1 MNRWPRRS
9 SLTWF
14 SLLRRRPVQHWRQP
28 SPSGANETPSL
39 CAAAIL
45 LSACVS
51 TNASLI
57 DPTVHLARTCPAAI
71 KLYTTPDRVGQPYR
85 EVAILNAK
93 GESNWSDEED
103 VIESMRDKAAEI
115 GANGIILGG
124 IDEPS
129 ALTKVIGQVAKT
141 GSQRKGKALAI
152 YVPSDAANTAAACP
166 SAKKA

>member
-1 MNRWPRRS
+1 MK
-9 SLTWF
+9 
-14 SLLRRRPVQHWRQP
+14 SLLTV
-28 SPSGANETPSL
+28 S
-39 CAAAIL
+39 AAVIL
-45 LSACVS
+45 LGGCVS

-57 DPTVHLARTCPAAI
+57 DPSVHLARTCPAGI

-103 VIESMRDKAAEI
+103 MIESMRDKAAEI
-115 GANGIILGG
+115 GANGIILSG

-152 YVPSDAANTAAACP
+152 YVPSDSTNTATAC
-166 SAKKA
+166 ANAQKA

>member
-1 MNRWPRRS
+1 MK
-9 SLTWF
+9 
-14 SLLRRRPVQHWRQP
+14 SLLTV
-28 SPSGANETPSL
+28 S
-39 CAAAIL
+39 AAVIL
-45 LSACVS
+45 LGGCVS

-57 DPTVHLARTCPAAI
+57 DPSVHRARTCPAGI

-103 VIESMRDKAAEI
+103 MIESMRDKAAEI
-115 GANGIILGG
+115 GANGIILSG

-152 YVPSDAANTAAACP
+152 YVPSDSTNTATAC
-166 SAKKA
+166 ANAQKT

>member
-1 MNRWPRRS
+1 MKPLA
-9 SLTWF
+9 SL
-14 SLLRRRPVQHWRQP
+14 SVVAVLL
-28 SPSGANETPSL
+28 
-39 CAAAIL
+39 C
-45 LSACVS
+45 ACVS

-57 DPTVHLARTCPAAI
+57 DPTVHFARTCPDGI

-85 EVAILNAK
+85 EVALLNAK

-103 VIESMRDKAAEI
+103 MIESMRDKAAEV
-115 GANGIILGG
+115 GANGIILSG

-152 YVPSDAANTAAACP
+152 YVASDSTNTAAACAN
-166 SAKKA
+166 AKKK

>member
-1 MNRWPRRS
+1 MK
-9 SLTWF
+9 
-14 SLLRRRPVQHWRQP
+14 SLLSV
-28 SPSGANETPSL
+28 S
-39 CAAAIL
+39 AAVIL
-45 LSACVS
+45 LGACVS

-57 DPTVHLARTCPAAI
+57 DPTVRLARTCPEGI

-85 EVAILNAK
+85 EVALLNAK

-103 VIESMRDKAAEI
+103 MIESMRDKAAEI
-115 GANGIILGG
+115 GANGIILSG

-152 YVPSDAANTAAACP
+152 HVPSDSANTATAC
-166 SAKKA
+166 ANAEKK